1 MVGLW
6 DAHTSI
12 QCPHPSDVIGAGCS
26 AQSLQARFGSDA
38 ALVGPIARD
47 NLRDDEILQTYIK
60 QCRLGFWYTACKE
73 AATRSVQDEA
83 DLKAVMNKKETELVE
98 VLRARDRE
106 GTGGLIVDKM
116 LAKQEA
122 KAAENAP
129 DGFEG
134 DDEEEGTTTETTVT
148 TEESETQEVEGEQEL
163 DQESDGDDTERD
175 DADDG
180 EDTEEGSQYIDDGA
194 EEEGEGDMSID
205 G

>member
-1 MVGLW
+1 M
-6 DAHTSI
+6 
-12 QCPHPSDVIGAGCS
+12 
-26 AQSLQARFGSDA
+26 
-38 ALVGPIARD
+38 
-47 NLRDDEILQTYIK
+47 
-60 QCRLGFWYTACKE
+60 
-73 AATRSVQDEA
+73 QDEA